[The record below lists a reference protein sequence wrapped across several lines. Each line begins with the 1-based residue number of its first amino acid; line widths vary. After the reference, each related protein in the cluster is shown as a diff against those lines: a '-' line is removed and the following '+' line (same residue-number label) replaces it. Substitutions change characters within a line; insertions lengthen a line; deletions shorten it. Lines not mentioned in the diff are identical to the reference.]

1 LEHIII
7 VVVNYGAFV
16 HMLEPEPVEQEKELR
31 WSQQLSRTSFRSIII
46 MQLYLALSLHKL
58 DDTIVALGVIF

>member
-1 LEHIII
+1 
-7 VVVNYGAFV
+7 
-16 HMLEPEPVEQEKELR
+16 MLEPEPVEQEKELR